1 MFYHL
6 FTKYAILSTT
16 IQWNDCHALIECNK
30 KKLQQKLLQ
39 VYHFL
44 HILYFLP
51 ADTKMRSKISS
62 RWAQMLPH
70 LGRLEIKL
78 NNRTNKIKQAFF
90 WEGNAEKEPLN
101 KAKNSSYTQWTKC
114 VTHWWD
120 DSATHW
126 WDESALTTL
135 LVSLL
140 RQVYRWNLTRVSRS
154 SWSSCPFVWLPFAL
168 L

>member
-1 MFYHL
+1 M
-6 FTKYAILSTT
+6 KWLSR
-16 IQWNDCHALIECNK
+16 INWVQQ
-30 KKLQQKLLQ
+30 KKLQQKLQ
-39 VYHFL
+39 VYHLL

-78 NNRTNKIKQAFF
+78 NNRRNKIKQAFL
-90 WEGNAEKEPLN
+90 WEGKAEKEPLN
-101 KAKNSSYTQWTKC
+101 KAKHSSYTQWTVC
-114 VTHWWD
+114 
-120 DSATHW
+120 ATHR
-126 WDESALTTL
+126 WDESALTIL

-140 RQVYRWNLTRVSRS
+140 WQVNRWSLTRVSRS
-154 SWSSCPFVWLPFAL
+154 SSSSCPFVWLPFAL